1 MEENKQKPE
10 KIIVAYREKKKD
22 YKKPL
27 TIFLI
32 LGMLF
37 LGGSVIEDEE
47 VGSNDYD
54 TSFYVED
61 SDNLFIKLA
70 KVIDR
75 CCYFAIDI
83 IISGIDTIFDIILG
97 R

>member
-1 MEENKQKPE
+1 MNKKLVYG
-10 KIIVAYREKKKD
+10 IIVV
-22 YKKPL
+22 L
-27 TIFLI
+27 FLA
-32 LGMLF
+32 MLF
-37 LGGSVIEDEE
+37 LGGSVTSDED
-47 VGSNDYD
+47 VGVSDEYD

-83 IISGIDTIFDIILG
+83 VISGINTVFDIILG

>member
-1 MEENKQKPE
+1 MSWVNYMNKKLVYGI
-10 KIIVAYREKKKD
+10 IIV
-22 YKKPL
+22 L
-27 TIFLI
+27 F

-37 LGGSVIEDEE
+37 LGGSVLEDEE

-83 IISGIDTIFDIILG
+83 IISGIDTIFEIILG